1 MIWRTTIYSG
11 FSLFLGQ
18 ITQFKCSTE
27 VLPAPRQAFFVS
39 AFDNIF
45 FFSRAGNQNV
55 LTNKLY
61 VSPRPFMCGYEK
73 KVYTAHS
80 YA

>member
-27 VLPAPRQAFFVS
+27 VLPAPPIFVNCFHKTAPLTHICTHRDDTQYDKTDQRMRRS
-39 AFDNIF
+39 VLEFTF
-45 FFSRAGNQNV
+45 
-55 LTNKLY
+55 LTNQ
-61 VSPRPFMCGYEK
+61 S
-73 KVYTAHS
+73 
-80 YA
+80 

>member
-27 VLPAPRQAFFVS
+27 VLPAPPPDLSSEFHAFFTHFHQ
-39 AFDNIF
+39 FDLFRPRLFGAN
-45 FFSRAGNQNV
+45 G
-55 LTNKLY
+55 LY
-61 VSPRPFMCGYEK
+61 KKDFNPLRRRP
-73 KVYTAHS
+73 
-80 YA
+80 

>member
-27 VLPAPRQAFFVS
+27 VLPAPPLYNPIDTV
-39 AFDNIF
+39 
-45 FFSRAGNQNV
+45 AGEH
-55 LTNKLY
+55 
-61 VSPRPFMCGYEK
+61 GY
-73 KVYTAHS
+73 TIHS
-80 YA
+80 L

>member
-27 VLPAPRQAFFVS
+27 VLPAPLDKFVNRFKKLFNKKPKKQARKNTILQ
-39 AFDNIF
+39 AYNQILIF
-45 FFSRAGNQNV
+45 KIQSVCF
-55 LTNKLY
+55 
-61 VSPRPFMCGYEK
+61 E
-73 KVYTAHS
+73 
-80 YA
+80 

>member
-27 VLPAPRQAFFVS
+27 VLPAPP
-39 AFDNIF
+39 
-45 FFSRAGNQNV
+45 
-55 LTNKLY
+55 LY
-61 VSPRPFMCGYEK
+61 NPIDTVAMML
-73 KVYTAHS
+73 
-80 YA
+80 